1 MSGLVRDR
9 FQIASTGTRLKKTE
23 TERADPLMTISS
35 NFTSLD
41 SAAIERWLALL
52 PDLVFVH
59 DLPLGR
65 HVYTNARLEPML
77 GISKEAFLASGFGRD
92 ARIFHPDDL
101 VSLRHWCDKLTD
113 LGDHNTEQVDY
124 RIRHAEGRWCRLH
137 VRAVPALRDEDG
149 RLRQVI
155 CSATDITEQSDHQ
168 RLMRQQTEILRLILD
183 SMTEGVIVCD
193 QDGKT
198 LLVNRSAELML
209 KLEEPLTR
217 LAQIR
222 RAHASEARKNESFRL
237 WHQHPLVRALN
248 GETVADHE
256 LSLYDRRR
264 DLSVTLSHSAA
275 PLKDPEGKIIG
286 AVDVF
291 RDVTESHR
299 ALQELQR
306 AEEHFRLLVE
316 GTTDYA
322 IFMLDKSGHIV
333 SWNPG
338 AERILG
344 YRKPEVVG
352 SHVSIFFT
360 PEDRE
365 KNEPQRLLRQALLDG
380 RTEEDNWRVRKDG
393 QRFWCTGALGALHDH
408 EGRVQGFVEIMRDN
422 TERRLAE
429 QNAFFLANH
438 DPLTGLPNR
447 ARFME
452 HLHEALINADRDNTR
467 VAVLL
472 LDLDRFKAIND
483 HLGHHAGDELL
494 RLVAQRLQ
502 RCVRETDTVAR
513 LGGDEFVVILT
524 RLKSLAA
531 AELIAENILREL
543 SHGYEIENQVVKSG
557 ASVGIAMYPQ
567 DAEETG
573 DLLQK
578 ADLAMYRAKASGRHR
593 FRVFAPSM
601 LTEVQLRQTQEE
613 LLRQSVEQGDFELV
627 YQPQIDLQTLG
638 FVAVEALL
646 RSRNQGLM
654 VLSTRSLIALAEEI
668 GVINDLGAWVVRAAC
683 IQMGRWRAAGLPELR
698 MAVNVSA
705 AQLLDPLFPG
715 ILRSA
720 LEDAAL
726 PPHMLEI
733 ELNEN
738 ALVMARE
745 GQSSM
750 LDQLKSLGV
759 SISIDDFG
767 TGVSTLSF
775 LKDFPVDVLKLDP
788 ALIRN
793 LPRDHEDSAIVSA
806 IIKLARDLNIKVVA
820 EGVET
825 VEQLS
830 FLRGTACHRVQ
841 GYLFSEAV
849 RPEKLEQL
857 LQSRK
862 KQGQVFH

>member
-1 MSGLVRDR
+1 MNTND
-9 FQIASTGTRLKKTE
+9 
-23 TERADPLMTISS
+23 TERTDLPDQVIPNS
-35 NFTSLD
+35 D
-41 SAAIERWLALL
+41 SGESIVHERLLALL
-52 PDLVFVH
+52 PDLVFIH
-59 DLPLGR
+59 DLASGK
-65 HVYTNARLEPML
+65 HIYCNARLSSLL
-77 GISKEAFLASGFGRD
+77 GLDAEVFLAAGFGENPRL
-92 ARIFHPDDL
+92 FHPQDL
-101 VSLRHWCDKLTD
+101 LPIRQWCEK
-113 LGDHNTEQVDY
+113 LGDLADHELRTLEY
-124 RIRHAEGRWCRLH
+124 RMRHKDNQWRRLR
-137 VRAVPALRDEDG
+137 VKAVPGLRAKDG
-149 RLRQVI
+149 RLRQVV
-155 CSATDITEQSDHQ
+155 CCASDITDHMETQ
-168 RLMRQQTEILRLILD
+168 LTLQQQTEILKLILD

-193 QDGKT
+193 QHGQT
-198 LLVNRSAELML
+198 LLVNRSAEHIL
-209 KLEEPLTR
+209 KLNEPLTR
-217 LAQIR
+217 ISQIR
-222 RAHASEARKNESFRL
+222 RAHAGEGRKNESFRL

-248 GETVADHE
+248 GETISDHE

-275 PLKDPEGKIIG
+275 PLRDIDGKIIG

-344 YRKPEVVG
+344 YRKTEIVG
-352 SHVSIFFT
+352 SHVSTFFT

-365 KNEPQRLLRQALLDG
+365 KGEPQRLLRQATLDG
-380 RTEEDNWRVRKDG
+380 RTEEDSWRVRKDG
-393 QRFWCTGALGALHDH
+393 ARFWCTGTMGALHDS

-429 QNAFFLANH
+429 QNVFFLANH

-452 HLHEALINADRDNTR
+452 YLHEALINADRDSTR

-472 LDLDRFKAIND
+472 LDLDRFKSVND

-513 LGGDEFVVILT
+513 LGGDEFVVVLT

-543 SHGYEIENQVVKSG
+543 SQGYEIENQVIKSG

-567 DAEETG
+567 DGQDTG

-578 ADLAMYRAKASGRHR
+578 ADLAMYRAKAGGRNR
-593 FRVFAPSM
+593 FRAFAPSM

-646 RSRNQGLM
+646 RGRNHGLM
-654 VLSTRSLIALAEEI
+654 VLPAKSLIELAEEI
-668 GVINDLGAWVVRAAC
+668 GVINDLGAWVLRAAC
-683 IQMGRWRAAGLPELR
+683 IQMGRWRASGLPEFS

-705 AQLLDPLFPG
+705 VQLMDPLFPG
-715 ILRSA
+715 MLRSA

-726 PPHMLEI
+726 PPQLLEI
-733 ELNEN
+733 EVNEN

-745 GQSSM
+745 SQSSV
-750 LDQLKSLGV
+750 LDQLKALGV

-767 TGVSTLSF
+767 TGISTLSF

-793 LPRDHEDSAIVSA
+793 LPRDREDSAIVSA
-806 IIKLARDLNIKVVA
+806 IVKLARDLNIKVVA

-830 FLRGTACHRVQ
+830 FLRSTTCHRVQ
-841 GYLFSEAV
+841 GYLFSEPV

-862 KQGQVFH
+862 QQGQIFH

>member
-1 MSGLVRDR
+1 MNTND
-9 FQIASTGTRLKKTE
+9 TD
-23 TERADPLMTISS
+23 RADALMSVSLVDSMDSVPL
-35 NFTSLD
+35 
-41 SAAIERWLALL
+41 ERLVALL
-52 PDLVFVH
+52 PDLIFVH
-59 DLPLGR
+59 DLAQGT
-65 HVYTNARLEPML
+65 HVYSNARLTPML
-77 GISKEAFLASGFGRD
+77 GISSKVFLASGFGRD
-92 ARIFHPDDL
+92 PQIFHPEDVASIREWTKKLSDL
-101 VSLRHWCDKLTD
+101 A
-113 LGDHNTEQVDY
+113 DHDVRQIEY
-124 RIRHAEGRWCRLH
+124 RIRHADGQWRCLR
-137 VRAVPALRDEDG
+137 VRAVPYHRGPEGQLQ
-149 RLRQVI
+149 QVL
-155 CSATDITEQSDHQ
+155 CTASDITDQTDNHLTLQ
-168 RLMRQQTEILRLILD
+168 HQTEILRLILD

-193 QDGKT
+193 KDGKT
-198 LLVNRSAELML
+198 LLVNCSAERML
-209 KLEEPLTR
+209 KLDQPLTKLSQLR
-217 LAQIR
+217 H
-222 RAHASEARKNESFRL
+222 AHAGEARKNESFRL

-248 GETVADHE
+248 GATVTDHE

-275 PLKDPEGKIIG
+275 PLKDTTGKIIG

-291 RDVTESHR
+291 RDVTDSHR

-344 YRKPEVVG
+344 YRKTDIVG
-352 SHVSIFFT
+352 SHVSTFFT

-365 KNEPQRLLRQALLDG
+365 KGEPQRLLRQAMLDG
-380 RTEEDNWRVRKDG
+380 RTEEDSWRVRKDG
-393 QRFWCTGALGALHDH
+393 QRFWCTGALGALHDA

-429 QNAFFLANH
+429 QNTFFLANH

-452 HLHEALINADRDNTR
+452 HLHEALINADRDGTR

-472 LDLDRFKAIND
+472 LDLDRFKSVND

-513 LGGDEFVVILT
+513 LGGDEFVVVLT

-543 SHGYEIENQVVKSG
+543 SHGYEIETQVVRSG

-567 DAEETG
+567 DGQDTG
-573 DLLQK
+573 ELLQK
-578 ADLAMYRAKASGRHR
+578 ADLAMYRAKAGGRNR
-593 FRVFAPSM
+593 FRVFAQSM

-654 VLSTRSLIALAEEI
+654 ALSTKAMIALAEEI
-668 GVINDLGAWVVRAAC
+668 GVINDLGTWVMRAAC
-683 IQMGRWRAAGLPELR
+683 IQMGRWRSAGLPEFR

-715 ILRSA
+715 MLRSA

-726 PPHMLEI
+726 PASVLEI
-733 ELNEN
+733 EVNEH
-738 ALVMARE
+738 ALVMARD
-745 GQSSM
+745 GQSSV

-788 ALIRN
+788 ALIRH

-806 IIKLARDLNIKVVA
+806 IVKLAKDLNIKVVA
-820 EGVET
+820 EGVES

-830 FLRGTACHRVQ
+830 FLRSTACHRVQ

-862 KQGQVFH
+862 QQGQVFH

>member
-1 MSGLVRDR
+1 MQAPG
-9 FQIASTGTRLKKTE
+9 AEGTVSIDQL
-23 TERADPLMTISS
+23 I
-35 NFTSLD
+35 
-41 SAAIERWLALL
+41 ALL
-52 PDLVFVH
+52 PELVFVH
-59 DLPLGR
+59 DLFEQR
-65 HVYTNARLEPML
+65 HIYCNARLTSLL
-77 GISKEAFLASGFGRD
+77 GLDTEMFLEAGFGRH
-92 ARIFHPDDL
+92 ASLFHPADL
-101 VSLRHWCDKLTD
+101 ESLRTWRNTLAD
-113 LGDHNTEQVDY
+113 LKAHDICEFDY
-124 RIRHAEGRWCRLH
+124 RVRVKDQQWRRLH
-137 VRAVPALRDEDG
+137 VKAAPGPRTPEG
-149 RLRQVI
+149 KLRQLV
-155 CSATDITEQSDHQ
+155 CVATDVTDQYNYDRSLKQ
-168 RLMRQQTEILRLILD
+168 KTEILRLILD

-193 QDGKT
+193 QDGKA
-198 LLVNRSAELML
+198 LLVNHSAEKML
-209 KLEEPLTR
+209 KLNEPLTKISQMR
-217 LAQIR
+217 HI
-222 RAHASEARKNESFRL
+222 HAGDDRKKENFRL
-237 WHQHPLVRALN
+237 WHQHPLMQALK
-248 GETVADHE
+248 GETIAGRE

-264 DLSVTLSHSAA
+264 DLSVMLSHSAA
-275 PLKDPEGKIIG
+275 PLKGEDGKIVG

-291 RDVTESHR
+291 RDVTESRR

-306 AEEHFRLLVE
+306 TEEHFRLLVE

-322 IFMLDKSGHIV
+322 IFMLDRSGHMT

-344 YRKPEVVG
+344 YRKAEIVG

-360 PEDRE
+360 PDDKE
-365 KNEPQRLLRQALLDG
+365 KGEPQRLLRQAMLDG

-393 QRFWCTGALGALHDH
+393 QRFWCSGTLGALHDS

-429 QNAFFLANH
+429 QNVFFLANH
-438 DPLTGLPNR
+438 DPLTSLPNR

-452 HLHEALINADRDNTR
+452 HLHEALLNADRDSTR

-472 LDLDRFKAIND
+472 LDLDRFKSIND

-502 RCVRETDTVAR
+502 KCVRETDTVAR

-543 SHGYEIENQVVKSG
+543 AGTYDIDNQVVKSG
-557 ASVGIAMYPQ
+557 ASIGIAMYPQ
-567 DAEETG
+567 DGRDTG

-578 ADLAMYRAKASGRHR
+578 ADLAMYRAKAAGRSR

-613 LLRQSVEQGDFELV
+613 LLRQSVQQGDFELV
-627 YQPQIDLQTLG
+627 YQPQIDLQTLD

-646 RSRNQGLM
+646 RNRHQGLM
-654 VLSTRSLIALAEEI
+654 LLSAKALVSLAEETGI
-668 GVINDLGAWVVRAAC
+668 INDLGAWVIRAAC
-683 IQMGRWRAAGLPELR
+683 IQMGRWRAAGLPGFR
-698 MAVNVSA
+698 MTVNVSA
-705 AQLLDPLFPG
+705 LQLLDPLFPG
-715 ILRSA
+715 VLRSA
-720 LEDAAL
+720 LEYAAL
-726 PPHMLEI
+726 PPQFLEI
-733 ELNEN
+733 EVNEN

-745 GQSSM
+745 EKSNV

-759 SISIDDFG
+759 SVSIDDFG
-767 TGVSTLSF
+767 TGISTLSF

-788 ALIRN
+788 ALIHN
-793 LPRDHEDSAIVSA
+793 LPRDREDSAIVSA
-806 IIKLARDLNIKVVA
+806 IVKLAKDLNIKVVA

-825 VEQLS
+825 VEQLN
-830 FLRGTACHRVQ
+830 FLRSTACHRVQ
-841 GYLFSEAV
+841 GYLFSEPV

-862 KQGQVFH
+862 QHGRIFH

>member
-1 MSGLVRDR
+1 MDTPSASRSADAMS
-9 FQIASTGTRLKKTE
+9 AE
-23 TERADPLMTISS
+23 HLMS
-35 NFTSLD
+35 
-41 SAAIERWLALL
+41 LL
-52 PDLVFVH
+52 PELIFVH
-59 DLPLGR
+59 DLQKER
-65 HVYTNARLEPML
+65 HVYCNARLEPML
-77 GISKEAFLASGFGRD
+77 GLDTETFLATGFGNDVRF
-92 ARIFHPDDL
+92 FHPEDIASVRKWREGLKNLDERETREIEYR
-101 VSLRHWCDKLTD
+101 VRHADGHWCL
-113 LGDHNTEQVDY
+113 L
-124 RIRHAEGRWCRLH
+124 R
-137 VRAVPALRDEDG
+137 VRAVPGLRAPDG
-149 RLRQVI
+149 SLQQVV
-155 CSATDITEQSDHQ
+155 CSAADITDHLDTDLTLQ
-168 RLMRQQTEILRLILD
+168 QQTEILRLILN

-193 QDGKT
+193 QNGKT
-198 LLVNRSAELML
+198 ILVNRSAEDML
-209 KLEEPLTR
+209 KLDAPLTR
-217 LAQIR
+217 LSQIR
-222 RAHASEARKNESFRL
+222 RAQAAEARKQESFRL

-248 GETVADHE
+248 GETVSDQE

-264 DLSVTLSHSAA
+264 DLSVTLSHSSA
-275 PLKDPEGKIIG
+275 PLTDKDGKIIG

-344 YRKPEVVG
+344 YRRTEIVG
-352 SHVSIFFT
+352 SHVSLFFT
-360 PEDRE
+360 PEDQE
-365 KNEPQRLLRQALLDG
+365 KGEPQRLLRQAMLDG
-380 RTEEDNWRVRKDG
+380 RTEEDSWRVRKDG
-393 QRFWCTGALGALHDH
+393 QRFWCTGTMGALHDH

-429 QNAFFLANH
+429 QNVFFLANH

-452 HLHEALINADRDNTR
+452 RLHEALMNADRDTTR

-472 LDLDRFKAIND
+472 LDLDRFKSIND

-557 ASVGIAMYPQ
+557 ASIGIAMYPQ
-567 DAEETG
+567 DGQDTG
-573 DLLQK
+573 ELLQK
-578 ADLAMYRAKASGRHR
+578 ADLAMYRAKAGGRNR
-593 FRVFAPSM
+593 FRVFSQSM

-638 FVAVEALL
+638 FVAVEALI
-646 RSRNQGLM
+646 RSRNPGLM
-654 VLSTRSLIALAEEI
+654 PLSTKAMIALAEEI
-668 GVINDLGAWVVRAAC
+668 GVINDLGAWVMRATC
-683 IQMGRWRAAGLPELR
+683 IQMGRWRAAGLPEFR

-705 AQLLDPLFPG
+705 AQLMDPLFPG
-715 ILRSA
+715 MLRSA

-726 PPHMLEI
+726 PPQTLEI
-733 ELNEN
+733 EVNES

-745 GQSSM
+745 AQSDV
-750 LDQLKSLGV
+750 LDHLKSIGV

-767 TGVSTLSF
+767 TGISTLSF

-793 LPRDHEDSAIVSA
+793 LPRDHEDSAIVAA
-806 IIKLARDLNIKVVA
+806 IVKLAKDLNIKVVA

-830 FLRGTACHRVQ
+830 FLRGTTCHRVQ
-841 GYLFSEAV
+841 GYLFSEPV

-862 KQGQVFH
+862 QQGQVFH